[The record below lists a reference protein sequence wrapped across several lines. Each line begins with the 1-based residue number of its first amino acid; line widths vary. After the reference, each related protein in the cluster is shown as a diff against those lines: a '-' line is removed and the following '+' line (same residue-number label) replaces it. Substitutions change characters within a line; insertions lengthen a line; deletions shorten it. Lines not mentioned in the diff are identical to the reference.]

1 MAKVLD
7 VSEFLA
13 HLPIFRTLDR
23 VSRLELAD
31 AARAKRLSKHEYLF
45 RRGDMPTGMYL
56 VVVGT
61 MKLSIPAGHDN
72 LEKVV
77 EFIGPGDAFGEALM
91 LLDHPYPTDAQAL
104 NDCLVIWIDRHD
116 IDRILDHDPLFAR
129 RMLTSLAG
137 RFERLLHDIE
147 TISLHTADERLV
159 DYLLRQP
166 REGDMTRLMFNKRI
180 IASKLGLKPETL
192 SRSLQHLSA
201 VGLISVNGAR
211 VQILDEAG
219 LKRMVPGLEICVS
232 GLEAQSVKPLVDVA
246 TAEVRQSGVDEKPFD
261 ASLGSPEAEGGSK
274 AHSSA
279 IGW

>member
-1 MAKVLD
+1 MAKPLD

-31 AARAKRLSKHEYLF
+31 AARARRLVKHEYLF

-56 VVVGT
+56 VVVGA
-61 MKLSIPAGHDN
+61 MKLSIPAGHDD

-77 EFIGPGDAFGEALM
+77 EFIGSGDAFGEALM

-104 NDCLVIWIDRHD
+104 SDSLVLWIDRHD

-166 REGDMTRLMFNKRI
+166 REGDVTRLLFNKRI

-192 SRSLQHLSA
+192 SRSLQHLS
-201 VGLISVNGAR
+201 VTGLIAVDGAR
-211 VQILDEAG
+211 VRILDEPG
-219 LKRMVPGLEICVS
+219 LRRMVPGLALRAAGPQEQTDTPAVS
-232 GLEAQSVKPLVDVA
+232 AAVG
-246 TAEVRQSGVDEKPFD
+246 EVRQSGLDGKSFD
-261 ASLGSPEAEGGSK
+261 ASIGSSGSETGSK
-274 AHSSA
+274 AQPSA